1 MIQFERTRR
10 LAFFNGMTP
19 GLILG
24 VIFYVS
30 SVLFIYFEFQRSGTN
45 LKPCLIWQL
54 TDVQCPLCRGTTA
67 SVALFQGDL
76 TQALALNPL
85 VTSALLVFALWATLW
100 LGFGYRLKSHLSNR
114 SGLILF
120 LLLLAFNWSYVLLS
134 GE

>member
-1 MIQFERTRR
+1 MIQFERTKR
-10 LAFFNGMTP
+10 LAFFEGMTP
-19 GLILG
+19 RLILG

-67 SVALFQGDL
+67 SIALFRGDL

-85 VTSALLVFALWATLW
+85 VTIFLLVFASWAILW
-100 LGFGYRLKSHLSNR
+100 LGFGYRLRSLLSNR

-120 LLLLAFNWSYVLLS
+120 LLLLALNWSYVLLS

>member
-1 MIQFERTRR
+1 MLRLERTKR
-10 LAFFNGMTP
+10 LAFFKGMTP
-19 GLILG
+19 GLVLG
-24 VIFYVS
+24 VIFYIGA
-30 SVLFIYFEFQRSGTN
+30 VLFIYFESQRSGIN

-54 TDVQCPLCRGTTA
+54 TGVQCPLCRGTTA
-67 SVALFQGDL
+67 SVALFRGDL

-85 VTSALLVFALWATLW
+85 VTSALLIFALWAILW

-120 LLLLAFNWSYVLLS
+120 FLLLALNWSYVLLS

>member
-1 MIQFERTRR
+1 MLCFERTKR
-10 LAFFNGMTP
+10 LAFFKGMTP

-45 LKPCLIWQL
+45 LKPCLIWQV
-54 TDVQCPLCRGTTA
+54 TGVQCPLCRGTTA
-67 SVALFQGDL
+67 SVALFRGDL
-76 TQALALNPL
+76 TLALTLNPL

-120 LLLLAFNWSYVLLS
+120 LLLLALNWSYVLLS

>member
-1 MIQFERTRR
+1 MIRFERTGR
-10 LAFFNGMTP
+10 LAFFNGVTP

-24 VIFYVS
+24 VFFYVS
-30 SVLFIYFEFQRSGTN
+30 SVLFIYFEFQRSGIN

-54 TDVQCPLCRGTTA
+54 TGVQCPLCHGTTA
-67 SVALFQGDL
+67 SVALFRGDL
-76 TQALALNPL
+76 TQAMALNPL
-85 VTSALLVFALWATLW
+85 VTSALLVFALWAILW

-120 LLLLAFNWSYVLLS
+120 LLLLALNWSYVLLN